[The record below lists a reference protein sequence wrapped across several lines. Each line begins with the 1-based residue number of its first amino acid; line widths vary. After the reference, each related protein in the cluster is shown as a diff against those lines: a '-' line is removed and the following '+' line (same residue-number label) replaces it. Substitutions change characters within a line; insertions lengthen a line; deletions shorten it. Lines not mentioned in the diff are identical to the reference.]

1 MSKSVCQMPECGA
14 PATWH
19 SMPSNAGLTEIV
31 EKREPYGTRRTTYA
45 HHKGCRR
52 RGVGSQCGCDP
63 IIVVDYVTPREMR

>member
-1 MSKSVCQMPECGA
+1 MS
-14 PATWH
+14 
-19 SMPSNAGLTEIV
+19 LTEIV